1 MYRLMLVDDESDV
14 RDGLKEII
22 DWQAHGFEVVAEAE
36 HGLEALQIAETVVP
50 DLVVTDIRM
59 PYMDGL
65 EMARRMR
72 LALPAVQFIVLS
84 GFDDFPYA
92 QRAIQLQV
100 LDYVLKPIASD
111 EFSAVLSQVK
121 RKMDRQVAERNDV
134 ESLRS
139 HVTRSLPLLRD
150 KLLVSLLCEAMSE
163 QECLERA
170 QRYGMALDSPRYAVA
185 LFSADAHGQSHP
197 LQGDDE
203 LLRFAMLNIA
213 EEAHP
218 SAPSQR
224 FIFFCENRLA
234 LLLLLEPEEEA
245 PFTAVSEQL
254 EQLRG
259 VMQHYLGVQMTIGL
273 SLPCGALT
281 GLRSAYQQAL
291 AALDHR
297 ITLGEGRVICLGD
310 VEPGSQEATTPDS
323 VMLRELSSA
332 LKTGRKAQFSPLL
345 EQLLAPIQ
353 QKGMSF
359 TDYELYVMEILLVII
374 RTARALQVTIEHVM
388 PGQHDPLQHLLHPQS
403 YEELRVSLTALCHN
417 IARSIEAGR
426 IASTQ
431 QIVTDAVHYLEAHFN
446 QSDITV
452 ERLCRML
459 HISPAYFSTLFK
471 RETNETFHQ
480 YLMRLRMEQAMAL
493 LRTTDLKS
501 TEIAERIGIHEP
513 SYFSYSFKRYFG
525 LSPTQVRKDQAR
537 EA

>member
-14 RDGLKEII
+14 REGLKEII

-36 HGLEALQIAETVVP
+36 HGLEALQIAETVLP

-59 PYMDGL
+59 PYMDGF

-72 LALPAVQFIVLS
+72 AALPAVQFIVLS

-134 ESLRS
+134 ESLRN

-163 QECLERA
+163 QACLERA
-170 QRYGMALDSPRYAVA
+170 QRYGMDIGASRYAVA
-185 LFSADAHGQSHP
+185 LFSAETHGQTHP

-213 EEAHP
+213 EEALP
-218 SAPSQR
+218 ATPCQR
-224 FIFFCENRLA
+224 FIFFCENRLT
-234 LLLLLEPEEEA
+234 LLVLLAPEEEA
-245 PFTAVSEQL
+245 PFTALSEEL
-254 EQLRG
+254 EQVRAM
-259 VMQHYLGVQMTIGL
+259 MQHYLGVQMTIGL
-273 SLPCGALT
+273 SLPCEALT
-281 GLRSAYQQAL
+281 GLRGAYQQAL

-310 VEPGSQEATTPDS
+310 VEPGSQEAAAPDA
-323 VMLRELSSA
+323 VLLRELSSA
-332 LKTGRKAQFSPLL
+332 LKTGREDQFSPLL
-345 EQLLAPIQ
+345 AQLLSPIQ

-374 RTARALQVTIEHVM
+374 RTGRALQVTIEYLM
-388 PGQHDPLQHLLHPQS
+388 PGQHDPLQQLLHPQS
-403 YEELRVSLTALCHN
+403 YEELRASLMALCHN
-417 IARSIEAGR
+417 IANRIEAGR

-431 QIVTDAVHYLEAHFN
+431 QIVADAVHYLEAHFD
-446 QSDITV
+446 QGDITV

-471 RETNETFHQ
+471 RETGETFHQ
-480 YLMRLRMEQAMAL
+480 FLMRLRMEQAMAL
-493 LRTTDLKS
+493 LRSTDLKS
-501 TEIAERIGIHEP
+501 TEIALRVGIHEP